1 MDIAIPLNEDD
12 RRRDGPS
19 SPQIRSNVE
28 GVAVPKKRRRKPR
41 QSPLVLNSDDSNI
54 RSGAKP
60 IGNILKNEAEGEVS
74 RILNRFRYLS
84 KFTRELIYAPDG
96 DACAGGL
103 VAEVYGCL
111 G

>member
-28 GVAVPKKRRRKPR
+28 GVALVVPNKWQHKSR
-41 QSPLVLNSDDSNI
+41 QSPLLLNLDDSNT

-60 IGNILKNEAEGEVS
+60 IGDIPKNEPEGEVS
-74 RILNRFRYLS
+74 RSPNSLFRYLS
-84 KFTRELIYAPDG
+84 KFTENRFTLPMA
-96 DACAGGL
+96 ARA
-103 VAEVYGCL
+103 
-111 G
+111 